1 MKGAFIFLC
10 TLFAATG
17 IFAQTGPFLQEKDQQ
32 IFTQIV
38 EQNTPTRNVSIGLLV
53 VQIGKS
59 FLETPYVAHT
69 LENEPEQLVINL
81 RELDCT
87 TFAENCLAIARC
99 IKSGNTSFDAFAK
112 QLQHIRYRNGV
123 IDGYPS
129 RLHYFSD
136 WLFENNKK
144 GLIKTVSKQI
154 SNIQYPLK
162 VNFMS
167 THPAS
172 YRQLESNPAF
182 VQQIKETEAE
192 INARKM
198 YFIPKEKLKNFEPKL
213 MDGDIVGL
221 CSTVAGL
228 DITHVGILLRQQ
240 GRVHLMHASSAAKKV
255 VISENTLEDYLNR
268 NPKLTGI
275 MVARPM

>member
-1 MKGAFIFLC
+1 MKGVFIFLC

-38 EQNTPTRNVSIGLLV
+38 EQNTPTRNVSIGLLM
-53 VQIGKS
+53 VQVGKS

-255 VISENTLEDYLNR
+255 VISENTLEDYLNQ